1 MYYYHAA
8 LARDF
13 RLFLQRFCEGGFLR
27 DDFLWPFLTAEL
39 AFFIPNNSSIS
50 SNLPLSALVA
60 RLNANP
66 FAPLR
71 PVRPIRWI

>member
-1 MYYYHAA
+1 
-8 LARDF
+8 
-13 RLFLQRFCEGGFLR
+13 
-27 DDFLWPFLTAEL
+27 L

-60 RLNANP
+60 RLRANP
-66 FAPLR
+66 LAPLR